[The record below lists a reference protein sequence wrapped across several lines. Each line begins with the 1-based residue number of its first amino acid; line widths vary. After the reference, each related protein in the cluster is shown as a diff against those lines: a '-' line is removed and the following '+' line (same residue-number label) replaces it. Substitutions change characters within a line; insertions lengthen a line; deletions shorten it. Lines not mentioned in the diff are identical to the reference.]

1 MILSACKCRIA
12 SAEICLLL
20 IWRAYQMSLILK
32 CKMLLMMNKIFL
44 GSFYKLPEAIT
55 NANGRDDTVAPWLL
69 IGLCVGIQG
78 SHWLSISDI
87 C

>member
-55 NANGRDDTVAPWLL
+55 NTNGRDDPVAPRIL
-69 IGLCVGIQG
+69 IGQCVLTQG
-78 SHWLSISDI
+78 SHWQSCCDM

>member
-1 MILSACKCRIA
+1 
-12 SAEICLLL
+12 
-20 IWRAYQMSLILK
+20 MSLILK

-55 NANGRDDTVAPWLL
+55 NTNGRDDTVAPWLL
-69 IGLCVGIQG
+69 IGQCILTQG
-78 SHWLSISDI
+78 SHWQSCCDI